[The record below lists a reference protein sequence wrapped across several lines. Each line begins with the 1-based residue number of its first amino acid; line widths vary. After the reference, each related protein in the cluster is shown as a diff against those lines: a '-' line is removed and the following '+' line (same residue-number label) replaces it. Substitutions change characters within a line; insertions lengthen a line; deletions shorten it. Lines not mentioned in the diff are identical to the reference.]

1 MSSCEAMLVSDRYP
15 MNKDNTE
22 YKLSSL
28 AIILGKPGDF
38 QIRELENV
46 SIHSKA
52 FFFFFEKLSAISFE
66 VRRPYPTYRD
76 SIVFASKMVSQLSVT
91 TSFRA
96 VISNPRTWV

>member
-15 MNKDNTE
+15 MNKDNAE

-38 QIRELENV
+38 QIREPENV

-52 FFFFFEKLSAISFE
+52 YFFFFEKLSAISLE
-66 VRRPYPTYRD
+66 VEVSISYVQGLDRFCVQDGVPAQRDDILPRRY
-76 SIVFASKMVSQLSVT
+76 Q
-91 TSFRA
+91 
-96 VISNPRTWV
+96 